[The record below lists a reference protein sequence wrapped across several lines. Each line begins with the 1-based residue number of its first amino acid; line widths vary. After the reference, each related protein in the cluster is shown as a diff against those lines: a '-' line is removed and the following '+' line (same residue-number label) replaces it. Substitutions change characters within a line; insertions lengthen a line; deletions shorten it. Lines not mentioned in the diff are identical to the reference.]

1 MIGIGIVDQPF
12 GFLMSVTAGFP
23 RATGD
28 PRRYPDCGAAGRGL
42 YDYTAWLDADL
53 RRAVIASWGGIWP
66 RDALW
71 TFIHVFDA
79 AIDEMDRRR
88 GLEPKP
94 VVRER

>member
-1 MIGIGIVDQPF
+1 MIGIVWSTF
-12 GFLMSVTAGFP
+12 SFRMTTAAGFP
-23 RATGD
+23 RPTGD

-42 YDYTAWLDADL
+42 YDYTEWLDADL

-71 TFIHVFDA
+71 TFINVFDA

-88 GLEPKP
+88 GLELKP